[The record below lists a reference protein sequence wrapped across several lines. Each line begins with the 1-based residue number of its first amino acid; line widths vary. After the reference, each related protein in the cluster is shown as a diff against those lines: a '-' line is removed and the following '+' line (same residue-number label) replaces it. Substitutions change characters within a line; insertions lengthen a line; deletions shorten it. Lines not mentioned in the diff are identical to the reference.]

1 MSGSLDRQFGPNFK
15 KVMQGSTDHRIGLN
29 YKKGI
34 QGSTDR
40 RIGLNFKKE
49 IHGSNGPPNRNE
61 FSKGNVGI
69 LGLQIW
75 SKF

>member
-1 MSGSLDRQFGPNFK
+1 MQRSLDQWFGLNFQK
-15 KVMQGSTDHRIGLN
+15 EMQGSRDRRIGSN
-29 YKKGI
+29 FKNGI